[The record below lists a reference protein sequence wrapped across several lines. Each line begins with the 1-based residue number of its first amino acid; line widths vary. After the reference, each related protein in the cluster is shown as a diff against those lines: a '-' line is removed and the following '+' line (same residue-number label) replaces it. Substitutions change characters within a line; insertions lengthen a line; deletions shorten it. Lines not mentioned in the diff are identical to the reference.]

1 MNKPRIAAVEKNE
14 WLNLV
19 TAEVTAAV
27 RESVESNDGCS
38 LMLTGGNTA
47 KGLMTVGLLLESWL
61 ISPSATISE
70 MNDAYRPAI
79 RKAIME

>member
-1 MNKPRIAAVEKNE
+1 MNKPRIVAVEKNE

-38 LMLTGGNTA
+38 LMLTG
-47 KGLMTVGLLLESWL
+47 WQ
-61 ISPSATISE
+61 
-70 MNDAYRPAI
+70 YREGAL
-79 RKAIME
+79 